1 MPVSDALI
9 VLRVLDR
16 GRLERRPVD
25 VDRIVGLSGLTV
37 GRAGRVLAVLEG
49 LGWACRVG
57 DGWLASDRGL
67 AVLAGLEVLE
77 CA

>member
-1 MPVSDALI
+1 MSDVLI

-25 VDRIVGLSGLTV
+25 VDRLVALSGLTV
-37 GRAGRVLAVLEG
+37 GRAGRVLAVLSS
-49 LGWACRVG
+49 LDWACRVDG
-57 DGWLASDRGL
+57 GWLASDRGL
-67 AVLAGLEVLE
+67 AVLAGLEVLA